1 MQHGDDIGA
10 AVDYGAANGARGH
23 QADRDGCSRGGPLGC
38 PRAVL
43 ARRRPGIDDQDGL
56 ALRFDA
62 EGEPLSGNALVWAL
76 AKELNKPERRAIHL
90 TKAEASVLHRHP
102 AWRICCGEY
111 GENREQFKADWEYI
125 RQVIASAMPSA
136 AGSWPTYSD
145 AITYKQGREAL
156 NAAIQEF
163 GD

>member
-1 MQHGDDIGA
+1 MWSIYIKEVPPGSELEYMLGRFPFGGTHNSNNFIFVA
-10 AVDYGAANGARGH
+10 VHPNAVD
-23 QADRDGCSRGGPLGC
+23 PLVVGDM
-38 PRAVL
+38 V
-43 ARRRPGIDDQDGL
+43 
-56 ALRFDA
+56 DA

-76 AKELNKPERRAIHL
+76 AQEFNKPQRRAIHL

-125 RQVIASAMPSA
+125 RQLIASAMPSA